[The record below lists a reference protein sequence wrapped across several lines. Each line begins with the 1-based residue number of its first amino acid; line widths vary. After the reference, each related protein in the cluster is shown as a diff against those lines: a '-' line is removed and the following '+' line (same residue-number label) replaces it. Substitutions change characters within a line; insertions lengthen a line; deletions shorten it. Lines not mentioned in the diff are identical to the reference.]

1 MRVLPCLVTK
11 QVSKYRAV
19 AQKLAG
25 LLQRNLT
32 TCFRSWREATDHAR
46 VSMLRAQRQHAT
58 RTLRKLLPAWLDTAA
73 ECREQ
78 REAAEASAD
87 KLQRRWLLSKACCGW
102 VEELQIVQEQR
113 QGLWQLMLMLLG
125 HERQQLLQ
133 EALGEWRGWVC
144 DRVNLRA
151 TVSVFVNKRR
161 LGCLA
166 DFLTLWQQY
175 AAAMRGGNADEAA
188 AATVLQVLTPP
199 PPPGTRSP
207 GTASPTSGG
216 QCTWPG
222 LAQGGSPGYA
232 SISASVPRSCS
243 PAAPA
248 AAAAAVRVPR
258 SVSPPGLLPVT
269 GGPGSPL
276 LGPRSAQQDRRLAR
290 RIAAMGGGAAEVRTV
305 RRG

>member
-1 MRVLPCLVTK
+1 M
-11 QVSKYRAV
+11 
-19 AQKLAG
+19 
-25 LLQRNLT
+25 
-32 TCFRSWREATDHAR
+32 
-46 VSMLRAQRQHAT
+46 
-58 RTLRKLLPAWLDTAA
+58 
-73 ECREQ
+73 
-78 REAAEASAD
+78 
-87 KLQRRWLLSKACCGW
+87 
-102 VEELQIVQEQR
+102 QEQR

-144 DRVNLRA
+144 DRVNLRS

-199 PPPGTRSP
+199 PPPRTRSP
-207 GTASPTSGG
+207 GTASPTSAGR
-216 QCTWPG
+216 CTWPG
-222 LAQGGSPGYA
+222 LAQAGSPGYA

-243 PAAPA
+243 PAAAA

-269 GGPGSPL
+269 GGPGSPF